1 MNPHPIALLLA
12 IDFGPNSILVP
23 SICIAFLL
31 IASALVSGSEVAFFS
46 LTPADLEELQQRK
59 STGNSAAAGRALEL
73 LQHPDSDRAPRHL
86 LATILVLNNLV
97 NILIILIS
105 TLIVEQILPSEAIE
119 SWVYWTVHVGVVTFV
134 ILLFGEVVPK
144 VYATNNRLQFA
155 QMMATPLLVS
165 RRIVSPIWKPLV
177 RLGTW
182 IGKRVEVPAT
192 DLSVEDLEQAL
203 HLTAD
208 HDRSDEEQR
217 ILEGIVALGS
227 KDAKQVMTARTDMES
242 ISSDESWEQLKAQI
256 IESGFSRIPV
266 HNGSQDEIKGILHTK
281 DLLPHLR
288 EEEDIAWSSL
298 IRPVYFVPE
307 NKKID
312 DIMREFQERKTHIA
326 IVVDEYG
333 GTSGIIT
340 LEDIM
345 EEIVGEISDEFDAE
359 EIAYSRL
366 DDRTFIIEAKTALID
381 VYRILGLADEAWE
394 AAKGES
400 DTLGGFVT
408 EQAGRIM
415 RSGESIVFEA
425 VELKI
430 DAATPRRLLRVK
442 LTLPEK
448 GGINE
453 V

>member
-1 MNPHPIALLLA
+1 MSPTFIALLTALDPA
-12 IDFGPNSILVP
+12 HSGSLIP
-23 SICIAFLL
+23 SICICALL
-31 IASALVSGSEVAFFS
+31 IISALVSGSEVAFFS
-46 LTPADLEELQQRK
+46 LTPLDIEELETRK
-59 STGNSAAAGRALEL
+59 NKGNSNSAARVLDL
-73 LQHPDSDRAPRHL
+73 LQRPDADRAPRHL

-97 NILIILIS
+97 NIVIILIS
-105 TLIVEQILPSEAIE
+105 TLIVEKLLPSDSIE
-119 SWVYWTVHVGVVTFV
+119 TWVYWTVHVGVVTFV

-155 QMMATPLLVS
+155 QMMAGPLLIS
-165 RRIVSPIWKPLV
+165 RRVISPVWRPLV
-177 RLGTW
+177 RLGAW
-182 IGKRVEVPAT
+182 IGKRVEIPAT

-208 HDRSDEEQR
+208 HERTDEEQR
-217 ILEGIVALGS
+217 LLEGIVALGS

-266 HNGSQDEIKGILHTK
+266 HSGSQDEIEGVLHTK
-281 DLLPHLR
+281 DLLPHLQK
-288 EEEDIAWSSL
+288 EDVTWQSL
-298 IRPVYFVPE
+298 VRPVYFVPE

-312 DIMREFQERKTHIA
+312 DIMREFQDRKTHIA
-326 IVVDEYG
+326 MVVDEYG

-366 DDRTFIIEAKTALID
+366 DDRTFIIEAKTSLID
-381 VYRILGLADEAWE
+381 VYRILGLEDESWE
-394 AAKGES
+394 SAKGES
-400 DTLGGFVT
+400 DTLGGFIT

-415 RSGESIVFEA
+415 RSGESITFES

-430 DAATPRRLLRVK
+430 DAATPRKLLRIK
-442 LTLPEK
+442 LTLPTPT
-448 GGINE
+448 GNE
-453 V
+453 DV

>member
-1 MNPHPIALLLA
+1 MNSSILALLLA
-12 IDFGPNSILVP
+12 VELGQSGGIIP
-23 SICIAFLL
+23 SICIALLL
-31 IASALVSGSEVAFFS
+31 IVSALVSGSEVAFFS
-46 LTPADLEELQQRK
+46 LTPADIEELENRK
-59 STGNSAAAGRALEL
+59 NNNSSAAASRALEL
-73 LQHPDSDRAPRHL
+73 LQRPDSDRAPRHL

-97 NILIILIS
+97 NIIIILIS
-105 TLIVEQILPSEAIE
+105 TLIVERMLPSESIE
-119 SWVYWTVHVGVVTFV
+119 SWVYWTVHVGIVTFV

-155 QMMATPLLVS
+155 QLMAGPLLVA
-165 RRIVSPIWKPLV
+165 RRLISPIWKPLV
-177 RLGTW
+177 RLGAS
-182 IGKRVEVPAT
+182 IGKRVEVPAA
-192 DLSVEDLEQAL
+192 DLSIEDLEQAL

-208 HDRSDEEQR
+208 HERSDEEQR

-242 ISSDESWEQLKAQI
+242 ISSEETWEQLKAQI

-266 HNGSQDEIKGILHTK
+266 HSGSQDEIKGVLHTK
-281 DLLPHLR
+281 DLLPHLQDK
-288 EEEDIAWSSL
+288 EVTWLSL

-312 DIMREFQERKTHIA
+312 DLMREFQERKTHIA

-381 VYRILGLADEAWE
+381 VYRIMGLEDESWE
-394 AAKGES
+394 SAKGES

-408 EQAGRIM
+408 EQAGRIL
-415 RSGESIVFEA
+415 RSGESIAFDG

-430 DAATPRRLLRVK
+430 DAATPRKLLRIK
-442 LTLPEK
+442 LTLPNQE
-448 GGINE
+448 GGH
-453 V
+453 VD

>member
-1 MNPHPIALLLA
+1 MNSSFLAVLLA
-12 IDFGPNSILVP
+12 VELGQSGGIVP
-23 SICIAFLL
+23 SICIALLL

-46 LTPADLEELQQRK
+46 LTPADIEELENRK
-59 STGNSAAAGRALEL
+59 SNNNSAAASRALEL
-73 LQHPDSDRAPRHL
+73 LQRPDPDRAPRHL

-97 NILIILIS
+97 NIIIILIS
-105 TLIVEQILPSEAIE
+105 TLIVEQMLPSESIE
-119 SWVYWTVHVGVVTFV
+119 SWVYWTVHVGIVTFV

-155 QMMATPLLVS
+155 QLMASPLLVA
-165 RRIVSPIWKPLV
+165 RRLISPIWKPLV

-182 IGKRVEVPAT
+182 IGKRVEVPAA

-227 KDAKQVMTARTDMES
+227 KDAKQVMTARTDMEA
-242 ISSDESWEQLKAQI
+242 ISSEETWEQLKAQI

-266 HNGSQDEIKGILHTK
+266 HSGSQDEIKGVLHTK
-281 DLLPHLR
+281 DLLPHLQDN
-288 EEEDIAWSSL
+288 EVTWQSL

-307 NKKID
+307 SKKID
-312 DIMREFQERKTHIA
+312 DLMREFQERKTHIA

-366 DDRTFIIEAKTALID
+366 DERTFIIEAKTALID
-381 VYRILGLADEAWE
+381 VYRIIGLEDDSWE
-394 AAKGES
+394 SAKGES

-408 EQAGRIM
+408 EQAGKIL
-415 RSGESIVFEA
+415 RSGESIAFEG

-430 DAATPRRLLRVK
+430 DAATPRKLLRIK
-442 LTLPEK
+442 LTLP
-448 GGINE
+448 NRE
-453 V
+453 VGHVD

>member
-1 MNPHPIALLLA
+1 LNHPPVALLLA
-12 IDFGPNSILVP
+12 LDFGQYSILAP
-23 SICIAFLL
+23 SICIAILL

-46 LTPADLEELQQRK
+46 LTPADLEELQHRK
-59 STGNSAAAGRALEL
+59 IMGNSAAAGRALEL

-97 NILIILIS
+97 NIIIILIS

-119 SWVYWTVHVGVVTFV
+119 SWVYWTVHIGGVTF
-134 ILLFGEVVPK
+134 ILLLFGEVVPK

-155 QMMATPLLVS
+155 QMMATPLLLS

-177 RLGTW
+177 RLGSW

-208 HDRSDEEQR
+208 HERSDEEQR

-266 HNGSQDEIKGILHTK
+266 HSGSQDEIKGVLHTK

-288 EEEDIAWSSL
+288 EEDVAWSSL

-366 DDRTFIIEAKTALID
+366 DERTFIIEAKTALID
-381 VYRILGLADEAWE
+381 VYRILGLDDEVWE

-415 RSGESIVFEA
+415 RNGESLMFEE

-430 DAATPRRLLRVK
+430 DAATPRKLLRIK
-442 LTLPEK
+442 LTMPEK
-448 GGINE
+448 KR
-453 V
+453 

>member
-1 MNPHPIALLLA
+1 MNHPPVALLLA
-12 IDFGPNSILVP
+12 LDFGQYSILAP
-23 SICIAFLL
+23 SICIAILL

-46 LTPADLEELQQRK
+46 LTPADLEELQHRK
-59 STGNSAAAGRALEL
+59 IMGNSAAAGRALEL

-97 NILIILIS
+97 NIIIILIS

-119 SWVYWTVHVGVVTFV
+119 SWVYWTVHIGGVTF
-134 ILLFGEVVPK
+134 ILLLFGEVVPK

-155 QMMATPLLVS
+155 QMMATPLLLS

-177 RLGTW
+177 RLGSW

-208 HDRSDEEQR
+208 HERSDEEQR

-266 HNGSQDEIKGILHTK
+266 HSGSQDEIKGVLHTK

-288 EEEDIAWSSL
+288 EEDVAWSSL

-366 DDRTFIIEAKTALID
+366 DERTFIIEAKTALID
-381 VYRILGLADEAWE
+381 VYRILGLDDEIWE

-415 RSGESIVFEA
+415 RNGESLMFEE

-430 DAATPRRLLRVK
+430 DAATPRKLLRIK
-442 LTLPEK
+442 LTMPEK
-448 GGINE
+448 KR
-453 V
+453 

>member
-1 MNPHPIALLLA
+1 LNHPPVALLLA
-12 IDFGPNSILVP
+12 LDFGQYSILAP
-23 SICIAFLL
+23 SICIAILL

-46 LTPADLEELQQRK
+46 LTPADLEELQHRK
-59 STGNSAAAGRALEL
+59 IMGNSAAAGRALEL

-97 NILIILIS
+97 NIIIILIS

-119 SWVYWTVHVGVVTFV
+119 SWVFWTVHIGGVTF
-134 ILLFGEVVPK
+134 ILLLFGEVVPK

-155 QMMATPLLVS
+155 QMMATPLLLS

-177 RLGTW
+177 RLGSW

-208 HDRSDEEQR
+208 HERSDEEQR

-266 HNGSQDEIKGILHTK
+266 HSGSQDEIKGVLHTK

-288 EEEDIAWSSL
+288 EEDVAWSSL

-366 DDRTFIIEAKTALID
+366 DERTFIIEAKTALID
-381 VYRILGLADEAWE
+381 VYRILGLDDEVWE

-415 RSGESIVFEA
+415 RNGESLMFEE

-430 DAATPRRLLRVK
+430 DAATPRKLLRIK
-442 LTLPEK
+442 LTMPEK
-448 GGINE
+448 KR
-453 V
+453 

>member
-1 MNPHPIALLLA
+1 MNPSQFALLLS
-12 IDFGPNSILVP
+12 IEFGLNSILIP

-46 LTPADLEELQQRK
+46 LTPVDIEALQNRK
-59 STGNSAAAGRALEL
+59 DSGNSASAARALEL

-97 NILIILIS
+97 NIVIILIS
-105 TLIVEQILPSEAIE
+105 TLIVEQVLPSEDIE

-155 QMMATPLLVS
+155 QMMAAPLLVA
-165 RRIVSPIWKPLV
+165 RRIISPIWKPLV

-208 HDRSDEEQR
+208 NERSDEEQR

-266 HNGSQDEIKGILHTK
+266 HNGSQDEIKGVLHTK
-281 DLLPHLR
+281 DLLPFLQD
-288 EEEDIAWSSL
+288 EKVTWQSL
-298 IRPVYFVPE
+298 IRAVYFVPE

-366 DDRTFIIEAKTALID
+366 DERTFIIEAKTALID

-394 AAKGES
+394 GAKGES

-408 EQAGRIM
+408 EQSGRIM
-415 RSGESIVFEA
+415 RSGESLIFEG

-430 DAATPRRLLRVK
+430 DAATPRKLIRIK
-442 LTLPEK
+442 LTLPEHDRRD
-448 GGINE
+448 GI
-453 V
+453 

>member
-1 MNPHPIALLLA
+1 LNSAFTALLLA
-12 IDFGPNSILVP
+12 IEPVSSGSLIP
-23 SICIAFLL
+23 SICIAILL

-46 LTPADLEELQQRK
+46 LTPADIEELELRK
-59 STGNSAAAGRALEL
+59 NQDNSVSAARVLEL
-73 LQHPDSDRAPRHL
+73 LQRPDADRAPRHL
-86 LATILVLNNLV
+86 LASILVLNNLV
-97 NILIILIS
+97 NIIIILMS
-105 TLIVEQILPSEAIE
+105 TLIVERLLPAE
-119 SWVYWTVHVGVVTFV
+119 SVENWVYWTVHVGAVTFV
-134 ILLFGEVVPK
+134 ILLFGEVAPK

-155 QMMATPLLVS
+155 QMMAAPLLVS
-165 RRIVSPIWKPLV
+165 RRLTSPIWRPLV
-177 RLGTW
+177 TLGAW
-182 IGKRVEVPAT
+182 IGKRVEVPAA

-203 HLTAD
+203 HLTD
-208 HDRSDEEQR
+208 DNERTDEEQR

-242 ISSDESWEQLKAQI
+242 ISSEESWEQLRAQI

-266 HNGSQDEIKGILHTK
+266 HRGSPDDIEGVLHTK
-281 DLLPHLR
+281 DLLPHLK
-288 EEEDIAWSSL
+288 EKNVAWQSL

-312 DIMREFQERKTHIA
+312 DLMREFQERKTHIA

-366 DDRTFIIEAKTALID
+366 DERTFIIEAKTALID
-381 VYRILGLADEAWE
+381 VYRILGMADEAWE
-394 AAKGES
+394 SAKGES
-400 DTLGGFVT
+400 DTLGGFIT

-415 RSGESIVFEA
+415 RSGESITFEG

-430 DAATPRRLLRVK
+430 DAATPRKLIRIK
-442 LTLPEK
+442 LTLPNPK
-448 GGINE
+448 QNHE

>member
-1 MNPHPIALLLA
+1 MNHPPVALLLA
-12 IDFGPNSILVP
+12 LDFGQYSILAP
-23 SICIAFLL
+23 SICIAILL

-46 LTPADLEELQQRK
+46 LTPADLEELQHRK
-59 STGNSAAAGRALEL
+59 IMGNSAAAGRALEL

-97 NILIILIS
+97 NIIIILIS

-119 SWVYWTVHVGVVTFV
+119 SWVYWTVHIGGVTF
-134 ILLFGEVVPK
+134 ILLLFGEVVPK

-155 QMMATPLLVS
+155 QMMATPLLIS

-177 RLGTW
+177 RLGSW

-208 HDRSDEEQR
+208 HERSDEEQR

-266 HNGSQDEIKGILHTK
+266 HSGSQDEIKGILHTK

-288 EEEDIAWSSL
+288 EEDVAWSSL

-366 DDRTFIIEAKTALID
+366 DERTFIIEAKTALID
-381 VYRILGLADEAWE
+381 VYRILGLDDEVWE

-415 RSGESIVFEA
+415 RHGESLMFEE

-430 DAATPRRLLRVK
+430 DAATPRKLLRIK
-442 LTLPEK
+442 LTMPEK
-448 GGINE
+448 KR
-453 V
+453 